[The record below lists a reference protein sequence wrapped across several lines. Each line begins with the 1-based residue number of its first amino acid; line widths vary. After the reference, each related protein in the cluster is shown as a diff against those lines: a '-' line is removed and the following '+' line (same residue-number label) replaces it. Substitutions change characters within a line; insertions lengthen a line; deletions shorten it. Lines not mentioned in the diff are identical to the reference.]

1 MNLDS
6 KSDSI
11 KHTSTQSAKMP
22 LESINES
29 NSNSPNWDSPKHS
42 EGKAIELFIFMFKKL
57 NTLKIF
63 VHESETNH
71 VRFLI

>member
-1 MNLDS
+1 MNLDC

-11 KHTSTQSAKMP
+11 KHTTTQSAKMP

-42 EGKAIELFIFMFKKL
+42 EGKAIK
-57 NTLKIF
+57 
-63 VHESETNH
+63 
-71 VRFLI
+71 

>member
-1 MNLDS
+1 MSLDS

-11 KHTSTQSAKMP
+11 KHTTTQSAKMP

-29 NSNSPNWDSPKHS
+29 NSKSPNWDSPKHS

-57 NTLKIF
+57 NISKIC
-63 VHESETNH
+63 VHESQTNH